1 MKKQV
6 ELKLIEFQ
14 KLIDYKFNNS
24 EILLQALTTPQFGN
38 EHDLPHY
45 EILETLGDAIIKL
58 IFSLKIYNEG
68 EDDPGKLTKT
78 KQCLENNRTFSKIA
92 LNMRLNNYIFSSKKQ
107 SVKGTSIPAD
117 VFEAICGALYID
129 STYNLKLVEQK
140 IIDRFIE
147 NWDLFIEESSNF
159 SKNELLEFLQNKLKL
174 TPNIR
179 YEYEK
184 LGPQHNLRWIAKNPK
199 FLDQNEKEI
208 IKIPLNL
215 ESRQFNTKKDA
226 EKELS
231 EIILRYLKKN
241 RNLFEKV

>member
-1 MKKQV
+1 MNKQV
-6 ELKLIEFQ
+6 EPKLIEFQ
-14 KLIDYKFNNS
+14 KFIDYKFNNPK
-24 EILLQALTTPQFGN
+24 ILLQALTTPQFGN
-38 EHDLPHY
+38 ENDLPHY
-45 EILETLGDAIIKL
+45 EILETLGDAVIKL

-68 EDDPGKLTKT
+68 EEDPGILTKT

-92 LNMRLNNYIFSSKKQ
+92 SNMRLNNYIFSSKKQ
-107 SVKGTSIPAD
+107 NINGTSILAD

-129 STYNLKLVEQK
+129 SNYNLKLVEQK

-208 IKIPLNL
+208 IKIPSNL
-215 ESRQFNTKKDA
+215 KSRQFTNKKDA

-231 EIILRYLKKN
+231 EIILKYLKEN
-241 RNLFEKV
+241 SNLLEKV

>member
-6 ELKLIEFQ
+6 ELKLIGFQ
-14 KLIDYKFNNS
+14 KFIDYKFNNS

-38 EHDLPHY
+38 ENDLPHY
-45 EILETLGDAIIKL
+45 EILETLGDAVIKL
-58 IFSLKIYNEG
+58 IFSLKIYNKG
-68 EDDPGKLTKT
+68 EVDPGKLTRT

-92 LNMRLNNYIFSSKKQ
+92 LNMKLNNYIFSSKKQ
-107 SVKGTSIPAD
+107 TIEGTSVLAD
-117 VFEAICGALYID
+117 AFEAICGAIYID
-129 STYNLKLVEQK
+129 SNYNLKLVEQK
-140 IIDRFIE
+140 IIDRFIK

-174 TPNIR
+174 TPSIT

-199 FLDQNEKEI
+199 ILDQNEEEI

-231 EIILRYLKKN
+231 EIVLRYLKEN
-241 RNLFEKV
+241 NNLFE

>member
-38 EHDLPHY
+38 ENDLPHY

-92 LNMRLNNYIFSSKKQ
+92 SNMELNTYIFSSKKQ
-107 SVKGTSIPAD
+107 SIKGTSILAD

-129 STYNLKLVEQK
+129 SNYNLKLVEQK

-174 TPNIR
+174 TPNIT

-184 LGPQHNLRWIAKNPK
+184 LGPYHNLRWIAKNPK
-199 FLDQNEKEI
+199 ILDQNEKEI
-208 IKIPLNL
+208 ISIPSNL
-215 ESRQFNTKKDA
+215 ESRQFTTKKDA

-231 EIILRYLKKN
+231 EIILRYLKEN
-241 RNLFEKV
+241 SSLFEKV